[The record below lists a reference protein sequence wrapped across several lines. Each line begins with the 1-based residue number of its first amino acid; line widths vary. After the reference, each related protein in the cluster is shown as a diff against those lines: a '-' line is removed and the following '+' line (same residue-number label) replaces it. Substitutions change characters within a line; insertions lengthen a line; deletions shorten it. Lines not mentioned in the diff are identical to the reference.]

1 MSKIPVGV
9 QLYSVRDDCKKDF
22 LATLKAVAKMGYAGV
37 EFAGYHNWSAA
48 DLRKTL
54 DELGLKCCGTH
65 TGIDTVSDANL
76 KQTIEFNKTIGNT
89 FLIIPWIPE
98 EKRNTVESSLQ
109 TAKEFTAL
117 VEKVKPYGMRV
128 GFHTHDCDCKPLPN
142 SKEGAWTVIGDN
154 TPKEFVLQLD
164 TANSMHGGADPV
176 ALLKKYPGRGG
187 TVHLKEFS
195 SKPDAK
201 VLLGEGEVKW
211 KEVFAACENG
221 AGTEWYI
228 IEHEIYGM
236 PPLDCIAG
244 CLKNLKAMGK

>member
-1 MSKIPVGV
+1 MSKIPIGV

-22 LATLKAVAKMGYAGV
+22 MGTLSVVAKMGYQGV
-37 EFAGYHNWSAA
+37 EFAGYYDCKAA
-48 DLRKTL
+48 DLRKKL

-65 TGIDTVSDANL
+65 TGIDSVL
-76 KQTIEFNKTIGNT
+76 PEQLQKTIEFNQTLGNKY
-89 FLIIPWIPE
+89 LIIPWIPE
-98 EKRNTVESSLQ
+98 EKRNTREACLETAKLFTKLVES
-109 TAKEFTAL
+109 
-117 VEKVKPYGMRV
+117 VKPHGMKV

-142 SKEGAWTVIGDN
+142 STESAWTVIGDN

-195 SKPDAK
+195 KSNDKA
-201 VLLGEGEVKW
+201 LLGEGDVKW
-211 KEVFAACENG
+211 KDVFAACEST

-228 IEHEIYGM
+228 IEHEVYGM
-236 PPLDCIAG
+236 APLDCIAG